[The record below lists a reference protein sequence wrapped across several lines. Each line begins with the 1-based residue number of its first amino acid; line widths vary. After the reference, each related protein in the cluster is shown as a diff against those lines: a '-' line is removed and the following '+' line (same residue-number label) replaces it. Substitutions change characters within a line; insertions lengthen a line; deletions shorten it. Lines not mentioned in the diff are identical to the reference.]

1 MLKSSENTY
10 KYFKYFIALI
20 SIIFVYGKYGNAQE
34 NKQDFF
40 GEIGNR
46 IQNERLSLLE
56 EKKPLVLPEIFL
68 PLEKGQDNA
77 FVPVT
82 EMNTRQELYQQL
94 DKAKKMFLPF
104 MENMA
109 PELEGNRKRIDL
121 DEFKWRVESLDD
133 KENFI
138 AVLQGK
144 GEWETV
150 SVPHF
155 DAPYGRA
162 VTYYHKKINIP
173 ENLLKSKALFIHFKG
188 VDYKADVFLNGAYI
202 GSHEGF
208 FAPFEFNISKYVK
221 AGENQLLVKVEN
233 DYTTTGFVAAGKP
246 RVFGDKIY
254 AVTGVGYD
262 NFYDGGHQCAAGMGI
277 YQDCY
282 IEARNPIH
290 INDVF
295 VRPLFDEGAAEI
307 RLEVNNYDEEHQPV
321 KFSLSLYGQNFEATI
336 LKDSLI
342 VPTAL
347 HIPGIGDLQ
356 KPTDWEQSNVKLGYG
371 VNYFTYKIKIP
382 KFCTWN
388 NDTPWLYQLQVKVLD
403 KNNQVTDTQKQTFG
417 MRSFKMDTVSTPKG
431 RLYLN
436 NEKIRLRGANTM
448 GFLQQDVYKKDW
460 DQLIDDIL
468 LAKLCN
474 MNFLRITQRPVQPEI
489 YDFCDQLGLMVQTD
503 FPTFGGIRYNK
514 WDECVRQS
522 SEMERLIRNHPSNIL
537 VTYINERFPNGEG
550 HPHRNMATPEQYF
563 SLFRAMDEAVHKENP
578 DRVIKKSDGDYDP
591 PTPGLPDNHCYNTW
605 YNGQG
610 LGIGKLYRGYWQW
623 VKPGWY
629 YGCGEFGAEALDP
642 VETMYK
648 YYPKEWLPKD
658 NADEKDWTANRIFA
672 AQTHKFHY
680 MWYNTQYSLQDWVD
694 ASQEHQAWSLQTVT
708 EAFRRD
714 SNMVTFAAH
723 LFIDAWPAGWMK
735 TIMDVDRNPKKG
747 FFAYREALKPI
758 IVSLRSDR
766 KHFYAG
772 EDINVEAWVCNDLN
786 SVPQGCF
793 LKYQLEKDGKV
804 ISSGNTKASV
814 IVNSSNFQ
822 GYINTIAPKVTKRST
837 YILSASL
844 FNKDGESVDQTV
856 FNIDIFPINNSVTK
870 SKLAFINSNNSI
882 NAYLANHANTQI
894 TEDWKQADVV
904 WISDF
909 RLYEQHKNEL
919 EQMAHSGKRVVLYK
933 VPVGEHNIGGTHV
946 KVLNTSMG
954 SYYFASPQTGH
965 RFTKNAKPFDF
976 RMWYD
981 EKEEYIMPFL
991 DKIVMA
997 DNWNAILSTG
1007 NTNWVEDHGKAAAVT
1022 ELKLGKG
1029 EIIICELEVENK
1041 LTANPVAHYFINQ
1054 ILHQK

>member
-1 MLKSSENTY
+1 MLNSNINT
-10 KYFKYFIALI
+10 FISLRKIISLI
-20 SIIFVYGKYGNAQE
+20 CILFVLNNFGNAQE
-34 NKQDFF
+34 SKKDYFA
-40 GEIGNR
+40 EIGNK
-46 IQNERLSLLE
+46 IQNERFEQLE
-56 EKKPLVLPEIFL
+56 EKKPPILTEILL
-68 PLEKGQDNA
+68 PLIKGNSNA
-77 FVPVT
+77 FTPKA
-82 EMNTRQELYQQL
+82 EINTREELYTEL
-94 DKAKKMFLPF
+94 ETAKKQFLPF
-104 MENMA
+104 LKNLA
-109 PELEGNRKRIDL
+109 PEIQNVRKRINL
-121 DEFKWRVESLDD
+121 TEFNWRQEHSSD

-138 AVLQGK
+138 ATLQGK
-144 GEWETV
+144 GDWELV
-150 SVPHF
+150 NIPHF

-162 VTYYHKKINIP
+162 VTYYFKKVSLTEEMING
-173 ENLLKSKALFIHFKG
+173 KSLFINFKG
-188 VDYKADVFLNGAYI
+188 VDYKASVFLNGTHV

-208 FAPFEFNISKYVK
+208 FAPFEFNISKYAKV
-221 AGENQLLVKVEN
+221 GENDLLIKVEN
-233 DYTTTGFVAAGKP
+233 DYTTTGFVAAGKE
-246 RVFGDKIY
+246 RFFGDKIY

-295 VRPLFDEGAAEI
+295 VRPLFDEEAVEV
-307 RLEVNNYDEEHQPV
+307 RLEVNNYNEERQPV
-321 KFSLSLYGQNFEATI
+321 KFDISLYGQNFESVV

-342 VPTAL
+342 IPSAL

-356 KPTDWEQSNVKLGYG
+356 KPTDWEQSSVKLGYG

-382 KFCTWN
+382 NFRAWN
-388 NDTPWLYQLQVKVLD
+388 NNTPWMYQFQVNVLD
-403 KNNQVTDTQKQTFG
+403 KNNNITDSRKQSFG
-417 MRSFKMDTVSTPKG
+417 MRSFKMDTISTPKG
-431 RLYLN
+431 RLYFN

-460 DQLIDDIL
+460 NQLIEDIL

-474 MNFLRITQRPVQPEI
+474 MNFLRLTQRPVQPEI
-489 YDFCDQLGLMVQTD
+489 YEYCDMLGLMVQTD

-514 WDECVRQS
+514 WEECVRQAA
-522 SEMERLIRNHPSNIL
+522 EMERLIRNHPSCIL
-537 VTYINERFPNGEG
+537 STYINERFPNGEG
-550 HPHRNMATPEQYF
+550 HPHRNMAQPEQYF

-578 DRVIKKSDGDYDP
+578 DRVIKQSDGDYDP
-591 PTPGLPDNHCYNTW
+591 PSPGLPDNHCYNTW

-623 VKPGWY
+623 IKPGWY

-642 VETMYK
+642 VKTMYK

-658 NADEKDWTANRIFA
+658 EADDKNWTANRIYA

-694 ASQEHQAWSLQTVT
+694 ASQEHQAWSLETVT

-714 SNMVTFAAH
+714 TNMVTFAMH

-735 TIMDVDRNPKKG
+735 TVMDVDRNPKPA
-747 FFAYREALKPI
+747 FFTYRDALKPI

-814 IVNSSNFQ
+814 IANSSIFQ
-822 GYINTIAPKVTKRST
+822 GHINTIAPKVTKRST
-837 YILSASL
+837 YIVRASL

-856 FNIDIFPINNSVTK
+856 FNIDVFPIVNSVTK
-870 SKLAFINSNNSI
+870 SKLAFIDSNNTV
-882 NAYLANHANTQI
+882 NVYLANHANSQI
-894 TEDWKQADVV
+894 TEDWRQADVV
-904 WISDF
+904 WVSDY
-909 RLYEQHKNEL
+909 RLYEQHKKEL
-919 EQMAHSGKRVVLYK
+919 EQMAHSGKRVVLYQ
-933 VPVGEHNIGGTHV
+933 VPVGEYNIGGTPV
-946 KVLNTSMG
+946 KVQNTSMG

-976 RMWYD
+976 KMWYD

-991 DKIVMA
+991 DKIIIA
-997 DNWNAILSTG
+997 DDWNAILATG

-1022 ELKLGKG
+1022 ELKFGKG
-1029 EIIICELEVENK
+1029 EIIICELEIENK
-1041 LTANPVAHYFINQ
+1041 LDTNPVARYFVSQ
-1054 ILHQK
+1054 LLGQK